1 MSILPINN
9 DLSICSPFCDYLN
22 ITSPKDNQDALMRLI
37 KPFLDVCGCLEV
49 FEGTYSL
56 PQASGTFKV
65 SVRGQVSIFSASGG
79 FLSALRAKGMYDAY
93 LMVFADFQYRIS
105 MMHVTVDFRVDAPE
119 YITNLYQKSTS
130 GDIRLTSRFIKPQ
143 NVKQIIGKDEQGR
156 DTGTVYLGN
165 RANSDVW
172 AKVYDKKQERQ
183 SRGDSTFPPTL
194 RIEIAVQSDV
204 GASLKDAS
212 NPHDIFYYHAQ
223 HSLVTAP
230 KGFKGWIPYGQGFF
244 TEKVNLDITPWQ
256 QLKSILE
263 HSTDIKR
270 FIDLANSSYGVDALK
285 EMQKLLRH
293 RYLLSER
300 AIGA

>member
-22 ITSPKDNQDALMRLI
+22 VTSPKENQGSIMELL

-49 FEGTYSL
+49 YEGTFSM
-56 PQASGTFKV
+56 PQGLGTFKL

-79 FLSALRAKGMYDAY
+79 FLSALRAKGLYDSY
-93 LMVFADFQYRIS
+93 LMSFADYEYRIS
-105 MMHVTVDFRVDAPE
+105 MMHVTVDFRVDAPK
-119 YITNLYQKSTS
+119 YITKLYQRSTA
-130 GDIRLTSRFIKPQ
+130 GDVRLTSRFIAPQ
-143 NVKQIIGKDEQGR
+143 NVKQIIGKDDQGR

-183 SRGDSTFPPTL
+183 SRGDFTYPPTL

-204 GASLKDAS
+204 GASLRDAS
-212 NPHDIFYYHAQ
+212 NPHDIFYHHAQ
-223 HSLVTAP
+223 HSLVTPPAC
-230 KGFKGWIPYGQGFF
+230 FKGWTSYGEGFI
-244 TEKVNLDITPWQ
+244 TERVKSDITPWQ

-263 HSTDIKR
+263 FSSDFKR
-270 FIDLANSSYGVDALK
+270 FIDIANASYGVDALQ
-285 EMQKLLRH
+285 EIQKLVRS
-293 RYLLSER
+293 RYVLSER
-300 AIGA
+300 SIGA